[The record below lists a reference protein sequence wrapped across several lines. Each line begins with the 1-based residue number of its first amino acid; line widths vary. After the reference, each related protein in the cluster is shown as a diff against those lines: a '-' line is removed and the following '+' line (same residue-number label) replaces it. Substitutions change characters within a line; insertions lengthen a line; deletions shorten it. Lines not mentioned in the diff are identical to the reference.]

1 MKTIY
6 INSYYSEI
14 DYSDVNNS
22 SVDGIY
28 LVTYDDSNF
37 TEHDITHLIH
47 TTYERM
53 QEEND
58 EGESELVHNLGEV
71 LQVLQKEHNIV
82 SWEEVESIKFDCD
95 YGIFDGE

>member
-1 MKTIY
+1 MKTII

-28 LVTYDDSNF
+28 KVTYDEQWF
-37 TEHDITHLIH
+37 TENEVKSKIEK
-47 TTYERM
+47 TYEKM
-53 QEEND
+53 QDNEE
-58 EGESELVHNLGEV
+58 GELVHNLGEV
-71 LQVLQKEHNIV
+71 LQVLQKEKFIE

-95 YGIFDGE
+95 YGNFDED